1 MEYRIRAGVMN
12 YGQTARET
20 NPRPRETR
28 LSPELN
34 ELLHML
40 DALENQLSVALLKS
54 ASRG

>member
-1 MEYRIRAGVMN
+1 MSN
-12 YGQTARET
+12 GQAARET

-28 LSPELN
+28 LSPEVN

-40 DALENQLSVALLKS
+40 DALENQSSAPPLKT

>member
-1 MEYRIRAGVMN
+1 MSN
-12 YGQTARET
+12 GQAARET

-40 DALENQLSVALLKS
+40 DALENQSSTAPLKT

>member
-1 MEYRIRAGVMN
+1 MSN
-12 YGQTARET
+12 GQAARET

-40 DALENQLSVALLKS
+40 DALENQFSAAPLKT

>member
-1 MEYRIRAGVMN
+1 MSN
-12 YGQTARET
+12 GQTARET

-40 DALENQLSVALLKS
+40 DALENRFSAPPSKT